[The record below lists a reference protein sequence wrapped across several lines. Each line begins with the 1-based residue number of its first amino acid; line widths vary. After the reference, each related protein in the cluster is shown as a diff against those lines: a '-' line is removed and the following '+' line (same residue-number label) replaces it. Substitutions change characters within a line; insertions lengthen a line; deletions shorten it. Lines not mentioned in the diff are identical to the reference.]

1 MKASYKSA
9 GVDLETYEKSMARL
23 PSLMQKT
30 FSSGVIP
37 NSGGF
42 AGLFQL
48 NSEEKKY
55 VDPVLVSG
63 TDGVGTKLKVAGL
76 VGKHDTIGI
85 DLVAMCVNDVICCGA
100 KPLFF
105 LDYVAMGKDDPDLL
119 EQVVTG
125 ISSGCEQSG
134 CALIGGETAIMPDI
148 YQKGDYDVAGFCVGV
163 VEKSEILDGSR
174 IRPDDVLLGVSS
186 SGFHSNGYSLI
197 RQIVFELANLKTD
210 QEIEALGETLGD
222 VLLRPTHLYAKLV
235 QGFRNNED
243 LNNSLSGIAH
253 VTGGGLVENV
263 TRILPNGISINVREN
278 SWLVPPAFS
287 WLQQLG
293 EVDQDE
299 MHRVFNMGIGLVL
312 VVRPEIVVEAMKLV
326 HEFDFDCFE
335 IGTCEAIT

>member
-1 MKASYKSA
+1 M
-9 GVDLETYEKSMARL
+9 V
-23 PSLMQKT
+23 
-30 FSSGVIP
+30 P
-37 NSGGF
+37 N
-42 AGLFQL
+42 L
-48 NSEEKKY
+48 
-55 VDPVLVSG
+55 
-63 TDGVGTKLKVAGL
+63 
-76 VGKHDTIGI
+76 
-85 DLVAMCVNDVICCGA
+85 C
-100 KPLFF
+100 FF
-105 LDYVAMGKDDPDLL
+105 LTTWQWGKDDPDLL

-210 QEIEALGETLGD
+210 QKIEALGETLGD

-235 QGFRNNED
+235 QGFRKNED
-243 LNNSLSGIAH
+243 LNHSLSGIAH

-335 IGTCEAIT
+335 IGTCEAINVTRFPLALRVLLLGIFGRKLRLAFHRASFNFSQGFVQLFTRLRSPTIRQCKFCLRP